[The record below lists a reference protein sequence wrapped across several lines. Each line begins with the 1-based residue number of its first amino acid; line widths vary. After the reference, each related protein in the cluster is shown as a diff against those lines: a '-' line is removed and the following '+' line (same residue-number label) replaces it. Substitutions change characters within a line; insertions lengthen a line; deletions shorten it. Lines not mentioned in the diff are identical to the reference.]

1 MRLVMI
7 SIIALMF
14 SLSHATADNEIKV
27 CHVGSPQ
34 EKQTSKYSF
43 LNWFAEAVG
52 NCSQGDFVH
61 LEGVPEGGEAITAA
75 YLCDAS
81 AEIVIGG
88 PTNSQSNLSCILK
101 GPKKW
106 RQD

>member
-1 MRLVMI
+1 MRLIMMSITALMI
-7 SIIALMF
+7 SV
-14 SLSHATADNEIKV
+14 SNATADDEIKV
-27 CHVGSPQ
+27 CHVGGPQ

-61 LEGVPEGGEAITAA
+61 LEGVPAGGEAITAA
-75 YLCDAS
+75 YLCDPLTA
-81 AEIVIGG
+81 IVMSSPKNGFV
-88 PTNSQSNLSCILK
+88 NVSCTLN
-101 GPKKW
+101 GPKTW

>member
-7 SIIALMF
+7 SIIALIF
-14 SLSHATADNEIKV
+14 SLSHATADDEIKV

-34 EKQTSKYSF
+34 EQQTSKYSF
-43 LNWFAEAVG
+43 LNWFAEAVK

-61 LEGVPEGGEAITAA
+61 LEGVPEGGEPIAAA

-81 AEIVIGG
+81 KEIVVGKAVLNQ
-88 PTNSQSNLSCILK
+88 TNLSCTLK
-101 GPKKW
+101 GPKNW

>member
-1 MRLVMI
+1 MRLIMMSITALMI
-7 SIIALMF
+7 SV
-14 SLSHATADNEIKV
+14 SNATADDEIKV
-27 CHVGSPQ
+27 CHVGAPQ

-61 LEGVPEGGEAITAA
+61 LESVPAGGEAITAA

-81 AEIVIGG
+81 AEIIIGRLS
-88 PTNSQSNLSCILK
+88 TNQNNLSCILQ
-101 GPKKW
+101 GPKAW